1 MQKWS
6 DTILWSSYLPI
17 KRKKE
22 WQHHTSSASKCQ
34 TDIRLVHAIDLDKS
48 SMYIRT
54 NKLSPMPPCHLIL
67 LLAENTSSKGHLI
80 GYSQAYYNS
89 KRRFSILIWFLSEMH
104 EIFPNKG
111 FFPNAEV
118 FRFLLGKKKIKR
130 QQDAPKQLRL
140 CVCVFPNV
148 DHKWHLFSLF
158 GPQVYRTGLTAILGS

>member
-1 MQKWS
+1 
-6 DTILWSSYLPI
+6 
-17 KRKKE
+17 
-22 WQHHTSSASKCQ
+22 
-34 TDIRLVHAIDLDKS
+34 
-48 SMYIRT
+48 
-54 NKLSPMPPCHLIL
+54 
-67 LLAENTSSKGHLI
+67 
-80 GYSQAYYNS
+80 
-89 KRRFSILIWFLSEMH
+89 MH
-104 EIFPNKG
+104 EIVPNKG